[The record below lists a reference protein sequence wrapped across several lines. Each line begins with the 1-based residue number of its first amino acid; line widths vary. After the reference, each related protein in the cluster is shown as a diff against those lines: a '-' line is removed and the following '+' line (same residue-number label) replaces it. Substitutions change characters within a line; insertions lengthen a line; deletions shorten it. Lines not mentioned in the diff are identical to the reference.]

1 MFGKNHVLIG
11 FFALGLLSCSTE
23 NKSPSGEDAL
33 EAFSKIDKKNENLFT
48 QEDRKNKFKNSIVR
62 NLDKKES
69 LSKNVS
75 YNGYGSTPSKKDN
88 SSNNKKSKKDTKTKK
103 VNYSYQ
109 NNSPQTYS
117 TYSTN

>member
-1 MFGKNHVLIG
+1 MFEKYILLSG
-11 FFALGLLSCSTE
+11 FFILLIFSCSDE
-23 NKSPSGEDAL
+23 NKSISGEDAL

-75 YNGYGSTPSKKDN
+75 YNGYGATPSKKGN
-88 SSNNKKSKKDTKTKK
+88 TSNNKKSKKDTKTKK

>member
-11 FFALGLLSCSTE
+11 FFALVLLSCSSE
-23 NKSPSGEDAL
+23 NKSSSGEDVL
-33 EAFSKIDKKNENLFT
+33 KAFSKIDKKNENLFT

-88 SSNNKKSKKDTKTKK
+88 TKNKTSKKNIKTKK

-109 NNSPQTYS
+109 NNSPQTFS

>member
-1 MFGKNHVLIG
+1 MLWESFRAAAK
-11 FFALGLLSCSTE
+11 
-23 NKSPSGEDAL
+23 NKSSSGEDAL

-75 YNGYGSTPSKKDN
+75 TMVMDQHHPKKIIVPT
-88 SSNNKKSKKDTKTKK
+88 TKNPKRILK
-103 VNYSYQ
+103 LRK
-109 NNSPQTYS
+109 
-117 TYSTN
+117 

>member
-1 MFGKNHVLIG
+1 MFGKNHILIS
-11 FFALGLLSCSTE
+11 FFALGLLSCGSE
-23 NKSPSGEDAL
+23 NKNSSGEDAL

-75 YNGYGSTPSKKDN
+75 YNGYG
-88 SSNNKKSKKDTKTKK
+88 
-103 VNYSYQ
+103 
-109 NNSPQTYS
+109 
-117 TYSTN
+117 